1 MNLSKNLYYLRK
13 RDKITQEELAER
25 LGVSRQSVSKWETG
39 EAYPEMEKLVA
50 LCDLYRITLDELVKN
65 DLTASENADNSAN
78 PEEAASNADAF
89 ISHMNA
95 FSVKISLGV
104 FLVLFGL
111 SCCVAIGA
119 LSVGL
124 QHAELIASVGAAV
137 FLLFI
142 AVAVFL
148 FVFAGLSHDKFRKEN
163 PEIQSALPQDR
174 INRFSKRF
182 ATAMAC
188 LVSAVILDVVILI
201 LITSFIET
209 EVITV
214 PNKEQAFALCAAAFL
229 LLLSFIVGGFTY
241 FGIQHSKYYV
251 AEYNKENERDN
262 AKHSERIDG
271 ICGVIMMTAAAVY
284 LVLGFVWNLWHPGW
298 VIFPVGGILCGIVS
312 TIFRKK
318 D

>member
-50 LCDLYRITLDELVKN
+50 LCDLYHITLDELVKN
-65 DLTASENADNSAN
+65 DLTASENAENGEN
-78 PEEAASNADAF
+78 PKEAASNTDAF

-111 SCCVAIGA
+111 ACCVAIGA
-119 LSVGL
+119 LSQGL
-124 QHAELIASVGAAV
+124 PHEGLVASIGAAV

-142 AVAVFL
+142 AAAVFL
-148 FVFAGLSHDKFRKEN
+148 FVFAGLSHEKFRKEN
-163 PEIQSALPQDR
+163 PVMENTLPQDQ

-182 ATAMAC
+182 AIAMAC

-201 LITSFIET
+201 LITSLIEAET
-209 EVITV
+209 IFV
-214 PNKEQAFALCAAAFL
+214 PNKEQALALCAAVFL
-229 LLLSFIVGGFTY
+229 LILSFIVGGFTY

-251 AEYNKENERDN
+251 SEYNKENEREN
-262 AKHSERIDG
+262 AKRSEWVDG
-271 ICGVIMMTAAAVY
+271 VCGVIMMTAAAVY

-312 TIFRKK
+312 TLFKK
-318 D
+318 KS